1 MAQNGQAQPLRR
13 KRGTTIKKPSL
24 RNKNPSRLKIS
35 CPVSEQVWGGGTDID
50 LSQKALIMGILNI
63 TPDSFSDGG
72 RFLEPDQAVRH
83 AKEMAAAGADII
95 DVGGESTRP
104 GSEPVSLKEE
114 IRRVIPVIERLSPEI
129 PVPISIDTSK
139 AEVARRA
146 LQAGARWV
154 NDISALRF
162 DPKMA
167 DLVAESQAPVIL
179 MHMKGTPGDM
189 QRDPHYESVV
199 NEIYLFLQERIEFAV
214 SAGIQREQIIIDPG
228 IGFGKRM
235 RDNLAILAGLE
246 RLKSLGRPILLGTS
260 RKSFIGRVLDLPLE
274 ERLEG
279 TAATLAIGL
288 MKGARIFRVHDV
300 GHAVRV
306 IRMAEAILHEEQEC
320 QPARPLR

>member
-1 MAQNGQAQPLRR
+1 
-13 KRGTTIKKPSL
+13 
-24 RNKNPSRLKIS
+24 
-35 CPVSEQVWGGGTDID
+35 
-50 LSQKALIMGILNI
+50 MGVLNV

-72 RFLEPDQAVRH
+72 RFLKPDQAVRH
-83 AKEMAAAGADII
+83 AKEMATAGADII

-104 GSEPVSLKEE
+104 GSEPISLKEE
-114 IRRVIPVIERLSPEI
+114 LRRVIPVIERLSLDV
-129 PVPISIDTSK
+129 PVSIDTCK

-167 DLVAESQAPVIL
+167 ELIAESQAPVIL
-179 MHMKGTPGDM
+179 MHMKGTPKDM

-199 NEIYLFLQERIEFAV
+199 DEIWSFLEERIEFAMAV
-214 SAGIQREQIIIDPG
+214 GIQREQIIIDPG

-235 RDNLAILAGLE
+235 QDNLAILAGLE
-246 RLKSLGRPILLGTS
+246 RFKSLGRPILLGTS
-260 RKSFIGRVLDLPLE
+260 RKSFIGRVLGLPLE

-279 TAATLAIGL
+279 TAVTLAIGL

-306 IRMAEAILHEEQEC
+306 IRMAEAILHEEQKC
-320 QPARPLR
+320 